1 MAVIAA
7 ATLVAMTLSVVYEV
21 VMRYVFG
28 KPTSWV
34 IDLSEY
40 ALLFCLFFATAWV
53 LSKDA
58 HIKMDIFLMLCPPKV
73 VRLLALVASIIGSF
87 SCAVFFCVAVIAVWE
102 AYRDGDVIWRSV
114 IVPKWL
120 VWSAMP
126 IGSFFL
132 TIEFIRRA
140 WMNAKAV

>member
-7 ATLVAMTLSVVYEV
+7 LTLVAITLSVVYEV

-34 IDLSEY
+34 IDFSEY
-40 ALLFCLFFATAWV
+40 ALLFCLFLATPWV
-53 LSKDA
+53 LAKDA
-58 HIKMDIFLMLCPPKV
+58 HIKIDVFLMLCPPKV
-73 VRLLALVASIIGSF
+73 VRVLALAASIIGSF
-87 SCAVFFCVAVIAVWE
+87 SSAVFFCVAVIAVWD
-102 AYRDGDVIWRSV
+102 AYRDAEVIWRSV

-132 TIEFIRRA
+132 TIAFIRRA
-140 WMNAKAV
+140 WMNAREL